1 MLRIILPDV
10 ARKVEKKKDI
20 GDGETLVGAVLLIG
34 DLSTCIPSPDRL
46 TWKLTLPCRPVDSP
60 AEEKGYQSLVNAT
73 SISPSL
79 KTPPFYDAL
88 DLLALRPPSYSPPLS
103 RAQQRLPHLPFGPRM
118 TYTGFLADTD
128 MTRIDFVFL
137 YEESKAGIIKG
148 GYVVSKYAVID
159 NWVDGDE
166 TGWRG
171 RVSDHRAVMA
181 EIVEN

>member
-1 MLRIILPDV
+1 
-10 ARKVEKKKDI
+10 
-20 GDGETLVGAVLLIG
+20 
-34 DLSTCIPSPDRL
+34 
-46 TWKLTLPCRPVDSP
+46 
-60 AEEKGYQSLVNAT
+60 
-73 SISPSL
+73 
-79 KTPPFYDAL
+79 
-88 DLLALRPPSYSPPLS
+88 
-103 RAQQRLPHLPFGPRM
+103 M

-137 YEESKAGIIKG
+137 YEESKAGLIKG

-181 EIVEN
+181 EIVEV